1 MLKLGYALLMTA
13 GAGAVGFIGYH
24 VIRVLVLA
32 PGIHPFFKAVILLA
46 GVGVILVLIGLV
58 RERRRE
64 ERDAARDDGSD

>member
-1 MLKLGYALLMTA
+1 MLKIGCALLMTA
-13 GAGAVGFIGYH
+13 GACAAGFIRFH
-24 VIRVLVLA
+24 VIRILVLP

-64 ERDAARDDGSD
+64 ERDAAIDDRSD

>member
-1 MLKLGYALLMTA
+1 MLRIGYALLMTA
-13 GAGAVGFIGYH
+13 GACAVGFIGYH

-32 PGIHPFFKAVILLA
+32 PGIHPFFKAVILVA

-64 ERDAARDDGSD
+64 ERDAANDNGSD